1 MTGAVFD
8 LAIVVLIA
16 AGLGVIAKML
26 KQPTILAYLA
36 TGMLI
41 GAFGSLALKDSETF
55 RVFSE
60 LGVMLL
66 LFLVGLEINYASL
79 RLVGK
84 VSLVAGLGQIVMTA
98 GMGFVLAESFGF
110 SVAAA
115 AYIAIALTFSS
126 TIIVV
131 KILSDKRELNSL
143 YGKIGV
149 GMLLVQDFIAIF
161 LLVLLAGAEK
171 GQVVSWGTISIAVFE
186 GIFLF
191 GLMLFL
197 GRRVLPF
204 VFEKVARSS
213 ELLFLVS
220 LAWVF
225 LVAAIVSQIGFS
237 IEIAGFL
244 AGIALANSS
253 EHHQIATRIKPLRD
267 FFLIA
272 FFVTLGASMVFS
284 NFSGLFIPILA
295 LSLFVL
301 VVKPFIVIF
310 IMGIMGY
317 RKRTGF
323 LAGITMG
330 QVSEFSLV
338 LMALGLKIG
347 HVNEGAVALVT
358 AVSVITIALSS
369 YVIQFGNKLFRVVNR
384 GLSLFERKKNIE
396 HSMGMND
403 VHMPIV
409 LIGFHRLGE
418 SIAMGLPRERLL
430 VIEFDP
436 EVVKK
441 LKRNGYAHIFGDF
454 DDPEIFE
461 AAHMADAELIISTS
475 PDVEDNL
482 SLLKEFHRK
491 EKRPRIVVRAETELD
506 AEALYGAGADYVLFP
521 HLTSGQYF
529 GKTIAIDPEM
539 KILDQLKEKDLR
551 LLKTI
556 KTYGEHPTF

>member
-1 MTGAVFD
+1 MTGTVFD

-41 GAFGSLALKDSETF
+41 GAVGSLALKDSETF

-66 LFLVGLEINYASL
+66 LFLVGLEINYSSL

-84 VSLVAGLGQIVMTA
+84 ISLITGLGQIIITA
-98 GMGFVLAESFGF
+98 QIGYMLAQVFGF
-110 SVAAA
+110 SMATA
-115 AYIAIALTFSS
+115 AYVAIALTFSS

-131 KILSDKRELNSL
+131 KILSDKKELNSL
-143 YGKIGV
+143 YGKISV
-149 GMLLVQDFIAIF
+149 GMLLVQDFIAIL
-161 LLVLLAGAEK
+161 LLVLLAGGGEN
-171 GQVVSWGTISIAVFE
+171 QTISWGTISIAVLE
-186 GIFLF
+186 GVFLF

-204 VFEKVARSS
+204 IFEKVARSS

-225 LVAAIVSQIGFS
+225 LVATIVSQIGFS

-253 EHHQIATRIKPLRD
+253 EHHQIAARIRPLRD

-284 NFSGLFIPILA
+284 HFSGLLVPILVF
-295 LSLFVL
+295 SFFVL
-301 VVKPFIVIF
+301 IIKPLIVLL
-310 IMGIMGY
+310 IMSVMGY
-317 RKRTGF
+317 RKRTSF
-323 LAGITMG
+323 LSGITMG

-338 LMALGLKIG
+338 LMALGLKVG

-358 AVSVITIALSS
+358 AVGVITIALSS
-369 YVIQFGNKLFRVVNR
+369 YMIQFSDVLFRFLSR
-384 GLSLFERKKNIE
+384 GLSLFERKRNIE
-396 HSMGMND
+396 HSIEMKD
-403 VHMPIV
+403 VHMPII

-418 SIAMGLPRERLL
+418 SIAMGLPREKLL

-454 DDPEIFE
+454 DDPEIVE
-461 AAHMADAELIISTS
+461 ESHMVDAELVISTS

-482 SLLKEFHRK
+482 ALLKEFRRK
-491 EKRPRIVVRAETELD
+491 VKKPRMVVRAETELD
-506 AEALYGAGADYVLFP
+506 AEALYAAGADYVLFP

-539 KILDQLKEKDLR
+539 KILNQLKEKDLQ

-556 KTYGEHPTF
+556 KTYGEHQTF